1 MCFNIFLILLKIK
14 GDLKMYEIIPSFKE
28 TIFNENTIEVF
39 TDMGEVCV
47 DTLLE
52 EGIVKSIPLLNVV
65 YNLAQVGLQLRERK
79 FIRHTQAFIEGFNKG
94 ELSKE
99 KIRDYCESLDNDS
112 KKAEKELGRIIFV
125 LDRNIEEEKSKI
137 LGLLFKSYISKKIDW
152 IQFCEL
158 VEVTDKL
165 FIRDIK
171 ILLEFYKNNIS
182 YDFNNDENYRFARLS
197 SIGLVTIQKAKD
209 YVENETLVY
218 NLNQDI
224 KLTSIGEKYCTIIN
238 TISD

>member
-1 MCFNIFLILLKIK
+1 MNKIV
-14 GDLKMYEIIPSFKE
+14 PSFKE
-28 TIFNENTIEVF
+28 TIFNENTREVF
-39 TDMGEVCV
+39 TDICEVCV
-47 DTLLE
+47 DTFLD
-52 EGIVKSIPLLNVV
+52 EGVVKSIPLLNVV
-65 YNLAQVGLQLRERK
+65 YNCAQVGLQLRERK
-79 FIRHTQAFIEGFNKG
+79 FIRHAQAFIKGFNAGK
-94 ELSKE
+94 LSKE
-99 KIRDYCESLDNDS
+99 KISKYRESLDKDS
-112 KKAEKELGRIIFV
+112 KKAEKELGRVIFI

-137 LGLLFKSYISKKIDW
+137 LGLLYENYIDEIIDW
-152 IQFCEL
+152 TQFCEL

-165 FIRDIK
+165 FIQDIK
-171 ILLEFYKNNIS
+171 ILLEFYKDNIS

-197 SIGLVTIQKAKD
+197 SIGLITIQKAKD